1 MDHLICDSDSCLNR
15 IMKLTIGSSLKS
27 HLMALARAD
36 RDIITFPSWRARTL
50 VAVVQCNNCSV
61 IFEQSRTVEIGAQHL
76 RPLKK
81 SSWSSF
87 PFISPTCSR
96 IQMIC
101 FHWKWMIFSC
111 LSCLYTHYF
120 RYLYICW
127 GGRRELIRA
136 TWMPSVEWEWRS
148 RSDKSW
154 EFYLEGIMCV
164 YAKKKEKKSMQTS
177 HIE

>member
-1 MDHLICDSDSCLNR
+1 MTSSHTCCC
-15 IMKLTIGSSLKS
+15 GSMQQL
-27 HLMALARAD
+27 LCR
-36 RDIITFPSWRARTL
+36 
-50 VAVVQCNNCSV
+50 
-61 IFEQSRTVEIGAQHL
+61 FEESPTVEIGAQHL

-127 GGRRELIRA
+127 GGRRELIKA
-136 TWMPSVEWEWRS
+136 TWKPSVEWEWRS

-164 YAKKKEKKSMQTS
+164 YAKKRKRRRACKHLTLNNISLRETIRVNRK
-177 HIE
+177 